1 MEPVSQRWT
10 DVKASLKKVDNLIKL
25 KNRFDTSQGKVFE
38 SELAPE
44 PQLSDLQ
51 LTTIYHNN
59 FGVCGQLNLVA
70 QQEGAARVK
79 ASFRS
84 ISSEDAEATSY
95 VPLNILS
102 PDYDQYLS
110 DLFSKDQADQE
121 NQTFTSY
128 HPSVNETEWTGRHFV
143 LSYGGIF
150 NLELLGGGNLWSNDY
165 QVTWK
170 VNK

>member
-1 MEPVSQRWT
+1 M
-10 DVKASLKKVDNLIKL
+10 
-25 KNRFDTSQGKVFE
+25 
-38 SELAPE
+38 
-44 PQLSDLQ
+44 
-51 LTTIYHNN
+51 
-59 FGVCGQLNLVA
+59 
-70 QQEGAARVK
+70 K